1 MSTIQVGNAP
11 CSWGTLE
18 FEGLDTNPI
27 GYEQMLDELVETGYT
42 ATELGDWG
50 FMPTDPPVLKNEIE
64 KRNLKMLGAYVQFA
78 LKYPEALQKGQEE
91 VLKIARL
98 LVDSTPGG
106 KPYIILA
113 DDNAA
118 DPVRT
123 KFAGRATPEIG
134 LSGDEWKVFAHNIQD
149 TARRVRE
156 ETGLPTLFHHHCA
169 GYVETPAEIDCLL
182 ENTDSGLVNLVFD
195 TGHYVFGAGPS
206 GPGSD
211 GKLNSVLNHLGS
223 RISYIHFKDCHP
235 GIAAQSRKESWG
247 YLTSL
252 KNGVFC
258 ELGKGS
264 VDFPGVV
271 AWLKARGYSGWA
283 LVEQDVLPGMG
294 TPKDSAQRNRDYLRS
309 IGL

>member
-27 GYEQMLDELVETGYT
+27 EYEQMLNELVETGYT

-50 FMPTDPPVLKNEIE
+50 FMPTNPVVLQQEIE
-64 KRNLKMLGAYVQFA
+64 KRNLAMLGAFVQAAFR
-78 LKYPEALQKGQEE
+78 YPETLPKRQEE
-91 VLKIARL
+91 ALKIARL
-98 LVDSTPGG
+98 LADSNPSS

-113 DDNAA
+113 DDNATDA
-118 DPVRT
+118 VRT
-123 KFAGRATPEIG
+123 KYAGRVTPEMG
-134 LSGDEWKVFAHNIQD
+134 LSTAEWKIFARGVQE
-149 TARRVRE
+149 TARLVRE
-156 ETGLPTLFHHHCA
+156 ETGLPSLFHHHCA
-169 GYVETPAEIDCLL
+169 GFVETPAEIDRFL
-182 ENTDSGLVNLVFD
+182 ENTDPGLVNLVFD
-195 TGHYVFGAGPS
+195 TGHYVYGAGPD

-211 GKLNSVLNHLGS
+211 GRLNSVMNHLGS
-223 RISYIHFKDCHP
+223 RIAYYHFKDCHP
-235 GIAAQSRKESWG
+235 SIAAQSRKENWD

-252 KNGVFC
+252 KNGLFC

-271 AWLKARGYSGWA
+271 AWLKDRGYTGWV

-294 TPKDSAQRNRDYLRS
+294 TPKDSAQRNRDYLSS